1 MNKNEVKNILD
12 IALHP
17 VRMRILMLLAG
28 KQGLTPQQMAEQ
40 MSDVPQATL
49 YRHIN
54 KLAQAGL
61 LVVTADRPVRGTLEK
76 VYAFN
81 QTTSPFVSEEAAV
94 TAFNS
99 LSRAEHQR
107 YFTTF
112 VLTLVDDFT
121 RYLNHRQGDLDMAAD
136 GVGYHKIPLFL
147 SDVEMGQMAVALNQ
161 ALLPFLNLQDTPE
174 RKKRIFSTIMLPD
187 VEPGSE

>member
-1 MNKNEVKNILD
+1 MNKNGVKNILD

-76 VYAFN
+76 VYALN
-81 QTTSPFVSEEAAV
+81 QATRPFISEEAAV
-94 TAFNS
+94 AAFNS

-112 VLTLVDDFT
+112 VMTLVDDFT